1 MRGITGRALTVAL
14 RMTELIR
21 RRRGRNRWVKK
32 PGILWLMRG

>member
-21 RRRGRNRWVKK
+21 RRLGEEQAGEEAWPSLAERG
-32 PGILWLMRG
+32 